1 MLLLLC
7 EWSSCFW
14 FKFRFVSGDAEKG
27 SALAS
32 CPERWGLLSAAGTPA
47 SKVNVV
53 VLDLEALADNIGPRE
68 LVETGVLQVKD
79 VAAPQTNKVMVL
91 VQIGVE
97 PRRRAGMASLG
108 QQAKGDKCP

>member
-1 MLLLLC
+1 M
-7 EWSSCFW
+7 
-14 FKFRFVSGDAEKG
+14 G

-32 CPERWGLLSAAGTPA
+32 RPKRLGLLSAAGTPA

-53 VLDLEALADNIGPRE
+53 VLDLEALAANIGPRE

-79 VAAPQTNKVMVL
+79 VAALQADKVMML
-91 VQIGVE
+91 VELGVE

-108 QQAKGDKCP
+108 QEAKGDKCP